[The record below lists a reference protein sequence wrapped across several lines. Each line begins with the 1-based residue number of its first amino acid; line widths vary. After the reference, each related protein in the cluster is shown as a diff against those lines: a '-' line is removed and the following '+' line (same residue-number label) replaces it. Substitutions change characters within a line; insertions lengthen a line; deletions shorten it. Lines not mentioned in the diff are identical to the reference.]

1 MMERTTRKTKP
12 FKVNDKVWLE
22 SKNLKIPYESRK
34 LSPKQEG
41 PFLIKEVL
49 GPVTYR
55 LTLPKQWKIH
65 NVFHAALLT
74 PFKETTFHGT
84 IETRPP
90 PDLVDGQQEY
100 EVEAILTHCRYR
112 GKYQYLVKWKGYDS
126 SENTWEPEQNLT
138 NMVELLDDYKKRRN
152 L

>member
-1 MMERTTRKTKP
+1 MVRIQ
-12 FKVNDKVWLE
+12 D
-22 SKNLKIPYESRK
+22 LKIPYESRK
-34 LSPKQEG
+34 LSPKREG

-84 IETRPP
+84 TETRPP
-90 PDLVDGQQEY
+90 PNLVDGQQEY
-100 EVEAILTHCRYR
+100 EVEAILTHQRYR
-112 GKYQYLVKWKGYDS
+112 GKHQYLVKWKGYNS
-126 SENTWEPEQNLT
+126 SEITAQYALHNSLFIDTIISMNDNDIQTAAVNFA
-138 NMVELLDDYKKRRN
+138 LL
-152 L
+152 